1 MIKFTVHKKKTFNT
15 VQSHK
20 GHMHCCSARVIL
32 TVVLT
37 GILMAFFCNPTK
49 LHSYILWPEWSSN
62 HFLDTAGVAFCPQ
75 LKDTR
80 QLWSIAGTQQKNVKR
95 LKLLQ
100 L

>member
-37 GILMAFFCNPTK
+37 GILMAFFV
-49 LHSYILWPEWSSN
+49 ILQN
-62 HFLDTAGVAFCPQ
+62 CILILCG
-75 LKDTR
+75 LNG
-80 QLWSIAGTQQKNVKR
+80 L
-95 LKLLQ
+95 
-100 L
+100 